1 MGVSGPGVAS
11 PCTRRCCL
19 DALDVCLGCGRTL
32 QDILRWHEAG
42 DDERRRIVSEAAERR
57 AACDAGNGFAT
68 PGTSGP

>member
-1 MGVSGPGVAS
+1 MGLSDPAVPS

-57 AACDAGNGFAT
+57 AARDAGNGFAA